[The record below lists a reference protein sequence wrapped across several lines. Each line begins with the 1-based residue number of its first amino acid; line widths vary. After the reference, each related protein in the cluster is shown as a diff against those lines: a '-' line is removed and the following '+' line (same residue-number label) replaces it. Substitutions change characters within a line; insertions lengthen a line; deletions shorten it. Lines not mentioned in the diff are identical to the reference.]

1 MTYAVLLMT
10 LTQGCSSIPPVPVI
24 QDELQKIPKLEHVDV
39 RSETMPKRP
48 TVQVIEHQGV
58 EYAAVDKAGMVAVLE
73 AFQKGEFNAKQ
84 LEALNRLNAALVD
97 ERNSILKLAQDEEV
111 RGNKLRADLQTAD
124 QRLEDQHMQ
133 YVIDTTILKLIS
145 LGLLVVAL

>member
-1 MTYAVLLMT
+1 
-10 LTQGCSSIPPVPVI
+10 
-24 QDELQKIPKLEHVDV
+24 
-39 RSETMPKRP
+39 MPKRP
-48 TVQVIEHQGV
+48 TVQVIEYQGV
-58 EYAAVDKAGMVAVLE
+58 EYAAVDKVGMVAVLE

-84 LEALNRLNAALVD
+84 LYALNRLNAALVD

>member
-1 MTYAVLLMT
+1 
-10 LTQGCSSIPPVPVI
+10 
-24 QDELQKIPKLEHVDV
+24 
-39 RSETMPKRP
+39 MPKRP
-48 TVQVIEHQGV
+48 LVQVIEHKGV